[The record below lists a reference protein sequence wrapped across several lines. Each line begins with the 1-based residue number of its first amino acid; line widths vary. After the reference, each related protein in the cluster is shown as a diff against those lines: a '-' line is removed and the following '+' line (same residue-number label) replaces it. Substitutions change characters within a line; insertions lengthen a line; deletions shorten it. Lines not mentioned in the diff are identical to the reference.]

1 MAFSVTELKTALASG
16 GARPTL
22 FTITGG
28 AIRAKDEYMIRSGQ
42 LPGHNI
48 NVIPIN
54 WRGRAT
60 KLAGYRTYDPWTITI
75 LNDDG
80 ALRKNIVDRMEQ
92 LSGKR
97 DGGRNADYGAHDTLN
112 YTNYTVTQLH
122 KDGSKGNT
130 YELVNA
136 FPISVGD
143 LALDWG
149 TEGFQEYT
157 ITFRYDYFTE
167 KETPGTSG
175 TVVIPSV

>member
-28 AIRAKDEYMIRSGQ
+28 AIKAKDEYMIRSGQ

-75 LNDDG
+75 LNDNG
-80 ALRKNIVDRMEQ
+80 TLRKNIVDTMEE
-92 LSGKR
+92 LAGKR
-97 DGGRNADYGAHDTLN
+97 TNERNADYGAHKTTN
-112 YTNYTVTQLH
+112 YKNYTVTQLN

-130 YELVNA
+130 YVLVNA

-167 KETPGTSG
+167 TETPGSKG

>member
-1 MAFSVTELKTALASG
+1 MAFSVTELKTALVSG

-22 FTITGG
+22 FEITGG
-28 AIRAKDEYMIRSGQ
+28 LILGNDSYMIRSGQ

-80 ALRKNIVDRMEQ
+80 VMRKNIIQRMEE
-92 LSGKR
+92 LAGKR
-97 DGGRNADYGAHDTLN
+97 DGSRNTSYGSHDNSNYQN
-112 YTNYTVTQLH
+112 YTITQLH
-122 KDGSKGNT
+122 KDGSKGNS

-167 KETPGTSG
+167 KETPGTNG

>member
-1 MAFSVTELKTALASG
+1 MAFSVTELKTALSSG

-22 FTITGG
+22 FEISGG
-28 AIRAKDEYMIRSGQ
+28 SISAKDKYMIRSGQ

-75 LNDDG
+75 LNDNG
-80 ALRKNIVDRMEQ
+80 TLRKNIVDTMEE
-92 LSGKR
+92 LAGKR
-97 DGGRNADYGAHDTLN
+97 TNERNADYGAHKTTN
-112 YTNYTVTQLH
+112 YKNYTVTQLN

-130 YELVNA
+130 YVLVNA

-167 KETPGTSG
+167 TETPGSKG

>member
-1 MAFSVTELKTALASG
+1 MAFSATELKTALVSG

-22 FTITGG
+22 FEITGG
-28 AIRAKDEYMIRSGQ
+28 LILGNDTYMIRSGQ

-75 LNDDG
+75 LNDNG
-80 ALRKNIVDRMEQ
+80 TLRKNIVDTMEE
-92 LSGKR
+92 LAGKR
-97 DGGRNADYGAHDTLN
+97 TNERNADYGAHKTTN
-112 YTNYTVTQLH
+112 YKNYTVTQLN

-130 YELVNA
+130 YVLVNA

-167 KETPGTSG
+167 TETPGSKG

>member
-28 AIRAKDEYMIRSGQ
+28 EIGAKDEYMIRSGQ

-80 ALRKNIVDRMEQ
+80 ELRQTIVDRMEK
-92 LSGKR
+92 LAGMR
-97 DGGRNADYGAHDTLN
+97 DGDRGGKGAYGEHDTAN
-112 YTNYTVTQLH
+112 YKDYTVTQIN
-122 KDGSKGNT
+122 KDGTKGNT
-130 YELVNA
+130 YTLVNA

-143 LALDWG
+143 LGLDWS

-157 ITFRYDYFTE
+157 ITYRYDYFTE
-167 KETPGTSG
+167 KTSPTG
-175 TVVIPSV
+175 NTVISSV

>member
-22 FTITGG
+22 FAITGG
-28 AIRAKDEYMIRSGQ
+28 EIAAKDEYMIRSGQ

-80 ALRKNIVDRMEQ
+80 DLRKTIVNRMEK

-97 DGGRNADYGAHDTLN
+97 EGSRSTGYGDHN
-112 YTNYTVTQLH
+112 NTNYKTYTITQLH

-130 YELVNA
+130 YSLVNA

-143 LALDWG
+143 LALDWS

-167 KETPGTSG
+167 KTSPSG
-175 TVVIPSV
+175 NTVIASV